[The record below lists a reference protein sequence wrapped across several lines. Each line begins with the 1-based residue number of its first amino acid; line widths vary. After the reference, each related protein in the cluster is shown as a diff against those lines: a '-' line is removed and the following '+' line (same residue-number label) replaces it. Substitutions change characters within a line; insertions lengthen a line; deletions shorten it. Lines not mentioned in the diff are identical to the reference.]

1 MTILRKLNAFEVAME
16 DLINIY
22 ILFIRSRLEYSA
34 VVWHSS
40 ITGGERIELE
50 RVQKVALRLILREDY
65 DNYQHALEISN
76 LETLETRRK
85 ALCLK
90 FAKKC
95 TKSEHSQD
103 IFPLNSNH
111 HHEKYFVTFAK
122 TDRMK
127 DSAILFLIQN
137 NLLLSSIV
145 RAWVLGIRYLD
156 ISNFSY
162 LILSLVFLLGI
173 L

>member
-1 MTILRKLNAFEVAME
+1 MDQEHHRGHKNAYARMTILRKLNAFEVAME
-16 DLINIY
+16 DLIMIY

-50 RVQKVALRLILREDY
+50 RVQKVALRLILREEY
-65 DNYQHALEISN
+65 DNYQHALEMSN

-95 TKSEHSQD
+95 SKSEHSQD
-103 IFPLNSNH
+103 LFPLNPNH

-122 TDRMK
+122 TDRLK
-127 DSAILFLIQN
+127 DSAIPYMQRLLN
-137 NLLLSSIV
+137 SENL
-145 RAWVLGIRYLD
+145 
-156 ISNFSY
+156 
-162 LILSLVFLLGI
+162 
-173 L
+173 